1 MKRSN
6 INAKKSNN
14 TSKILKYAGILIVT
28 LIISTV
34 SVKVTSNIISNYTEE
49 PSYNITNST
58 ESVNLY
64 LDVINSQNLYMSAMM
79 GALFAI
85 RDGQPENSQNFNE
98 LNEDIVQMSALVYSF
113 SLERATSMM
122 ESILSRTYAKDNSFS
137 IPITQYRNKQREL
150 ENAIVGFNNFAKNN
164 EIQTIK
170 NYDDIRLLMTNRT
183 VRDKIVGPQK

>member
-1 MKRSN
+1 MKRSKR
-6 INAKKSNN
+6 NAQISNN
-14 TSKILKYAGILIVT
+14 TSKIFKYAVILIVT
-28 LIISTV
+28 LIISTI
-34 SVKVTSNIISNYTEE
+34 SASVTSNIISRYTQEH
-49 PSYNITNST
+49 SHNITNST

-98 LNEDIVQMSALVYSF
+98 LNQDIIVMSALVYSF
-113 SLERATSMM
+113 SLEKATSMM

-137 IPITQYRNKQREL
+137 IPITQYRDKQRDL
-150 ENAIVGFNNFAKNN
+150 ENAIVSFNDFAKDN
-164 EIQTIK
+164 ELQTIK

-183 VRDKIVGPQK
+183 IRDKIVGPQK

>member
-1 MKRSN
+1 MKRSKR
-6 INAKKSNN
+6 NAQISNN
-14 TSKILKYAGILIVT
+14 TSKIFKYAVILIVT
-28 LIISTV
+28 LIISTI
-34 SVKVTSNIISNYTEE
+34 SADVTSNIISRYTQEH
-49 PSYNITNST
+49 SHNITSST

-98 LNEDIVQMSALVYSF
+98 LNQDIIVMSALVYSF

-137 IPITQYRNKQREL
+137 IPITQYRDKQRDL
-150 ENAIVGFNNFAKNN
+150 ENAIVSFNDFAKDN
-164 EIQTIK
+164 ELQTIK

-183 VRDKIVGPQK
+183 IRDKIVGPQK